1 LVSSFIKIK
10 SLKLISFLAL
20 PENEQYRI
28 LFEKGAVVA
37 ERLEKPVI
45 KKLYSLHTFFVEVHF
60 HYGTEEI
67 LFKKVFKAGELLDN
81 YLNDFKIPKST

>member
-1 LVSSFIKIK
+1 
-10 SLKLISFLAL
+10 LKLISFLAL

-37 ERLEKPVI
+37 ERFEKPVI
-45 KKLYSLHTFFVEVHF
+45 KKLYSIHTFFVEVHF

>member
-1 LVSSFIKIK
+1 
-10 SLKLISFLAL
+10 LKLISFLAL

-28 LFEKGAVVA
+28 LFENGAVVA
-37 ERLEKPVI
+37 ERFEKPVI